1 MIRLRPGRRRI
12 LPALALSLV
21 CIPLVAASSPT
32 VDDVVAALRED
43 DNARAQT
50 LLDELRSQGLGD
62 TYDVRYLQGVLHLRA
77 GEGAEAAR
85 VFDEIET
92 SEGPAPTLAS
102 GRALS
107 AWAAGR
113 PAEART
119 RLEHA
124 TRLWPED
131 AGVWANLG
139 DVYRALAAHAYQRV
153 RALRRNAG
161 AEAPSPDVPALS
173 VQSGTPLSSD
183 IPTPPPVLEVVPAEP
198 AGSASPTST
207 TESAATAE
215 PAAPAQSAAAV
226 EAVAPA
232 EPAAPAQSTATTEAV
247 APVEPAAS
255 AQSAATTEA
264 VAPAEPVASAQSA
277 ATTEAVAPAEPVASA
292 QSAATTEA
300 RVDSTAPADPP
311 PSSGPTASS
320 SPPLSPASPPPSP
333 GATPEPPLPSASF
346 SLPSPENVSS
356 VPAPPSPETP
366 ACFLAGPW
374 PDTPPAEVL
383 DWIQAR
389 NARVLSFQSRSS
401 HYRVYLGPFEDRKQ
415 AVQKMISLKKDLGI
429 GDVAWVPAGPL
440 RDAVSLG
447 VYLKRESVDRRLRA
461 LHALGLDPKVQPPRA
476 GSWLLGSTSDLEAL
490 LTEWPHTFPDVPLT
504 PERCPPSR

>member
-62 TYDVRYLQGVLHLRA
+62 TYDVRFLQGVLHLRA

-131 AGVWANLG
+131 PGVWANLG

-215 PAAPAQSAAAV
+215 PAAPAQSAATV

-247 APVEPAAS
+247 APVEPA
-255 AQSAATTEA
+255 
-264 VAPAEPVASAQSA
+264 ASAQSA

>member
-62 TYDVRYLQGVLHLRA
+62 TYDVRFLQGVLHLRA

-207 TESAATAE
+207 TESAATAD
-215 PAAPAQSAAAV
+215 PAAPAQSAATV
-226 EAVAPA
+226 
-232 EPAAPAQSTATTEAV
+232 EAV

-264 VAPAEPVASAQSA
+264 VAPVEPAASAQSA

-311 PSSGPTASS
+311 PSSDPTASS

-333 GATPEPPLPSASF
+333 GATPEPPLPAASS

>member
-62 TYDVRYLQGVLHLRA
+62 TYDVRFLQGVLHLRA

-131 AGVWANLG
+131 PGVWANLG

-183 IPTPPPVLEVVPAEP
+183 VPTPPPVLEVVPAEP

-215 PAAPAQSAAAV
+215 AMAPAQPAAP
-226 EAVAPA
+226 
-232 EPAAPAQSTATTEAV
+232 
-247 APVEPAAS
+247 
-255 AQSAATTEA
+255 
-264 VAPAEPVASAQSA
+264 AQSA

>member
-12 LPALALSLV
+12 LPALTLSLV

-62 TYDVRYLQGVLHLRA
+62 TYDVRFLQGVLHLRA

-183 IPTPPPVLEVVPAEP
+183 VPTPPPVLEVVPAEP

-215 PAAPAQSAAAV
+215 
-226 EAVAPA
+226 AVAPA
-232 EPAAPAQSTATTEAV
+232 QPAAP
-247 APVEPAAS
+247 

-264 VAPAEPVASAQSA
+264 VAPIEPA
-277 ATTEAVAPAEPVASA
+277 APA

-311 PSSGPTASS
+311 PSSDPTASS

-333 GATPEPPLPSASF
+333 GATPEPPLPAASS

>member
-12 LPALALSLV
+12 LPALTLSLV

-62 TYDVRYLQGVLHLRA
+62 TYDVRFLQGVLHLRA

-131 AGVWANLG
+131 PGVWANLG

-161 AEAPSPDVPALS
+161 AEAPSSDAPALS

-183 IPTPPPVLEVVPAEP
+183 VPTPPPVLEVVPAEP

-215 PAAPAQSAAAV
+215 
-226 EAVAPA
+226 AVAPA
-232 EPAAPAQSTATTEAV
+232 QPAAP
-247 APVEPAAS
+247 

-264 VAPAEPVASAQSA
+264 VAPIEPA
-277 ATTEAVAPAEPVASA
+277 APA

-356 VPAPPSPETP
+356 VPAPPSPETHV
-366 ACFLAGPW
+366 CFLAGPW

-401 HYRVYLGPFEDRKQ
+401 HYRVYLGPFEDRKR